1 MKSEQDKL
9 SRELKQS
16 GQSIAEFGREKN
28 IPLHRL
34 YELSSA
40 AKKRTGKRCKFVR
53 VSGGTNVR
61 IYVNESV
68 QLEVPVES
76 LREVLCAL
84 GVSL

>member
-1 MKSEQDKL
+1 MKREQEKL
-9 SRELKQS
+9 YRELKKS
-16 GQSIAEFGREKN
+16 GQSIAEFGRERN

-40 AKKRTGKRCKFVR
+40 AKKKTAKSGNFVR
-53 VSGGTNVR
+53 VGGGTSVR
-61 IYVNESV
+61 IHINESV

-76 LREVLCAL
+76 LREVFCAL